1 MTSIGKIWAI
11 ARMTLLEARRRKVFT
26 ILLLFATA
34 LLSSILFFPSVE
46 MESRLRLIEV
56 WALRASAIFTAI
68 VGLFLAG
75 FSLPQDF
82 EQKRIYMI
90 VTKPVSK
97 SIVFLGRYVGYVL
110 LLALFI
116 GTMGIITVGFPPHG
130 QGVLRGQVPG
140 PGRLPRVLSDDFTN
154 RGGDAIEGGG
164 LTQAIKFGPD
174 TALVWTFRDLRRS
187 HFEDSVR
194 AQARLVFGSV
204 ADQYRSSG
212 TVRIVVRNPAGASHE
227 IKQLEMN
234 TNEEREFT
242 FPASLIRDDGTVS
255 IEIHCGDSD
264 GVIASA
270 STYVPIFEKSMLFE
284 LAFLRGLGLILLQS
298 MIVLS
303 ITLASSTLLSAP
315 ISILLGILLYLVG
328 SIYGYIRDGTREIDS
343 SLSEV
348 RTTKERRHSPQ
359 DLPVGVLWFSN
370 VMSKGVLAVTPDFR
384 RVRLLGLAAQGPR
397 PFLEGP
403 RRSGPQGAAPDPG
416 PRGAGHAGDGLQ
428 GFPTDDEDL
437 LDRAP
442 PGAVADGGP
451 PAFRARR
458 AARDEGRGPDE
469 AGGRP
474 SRQRRPSTY
483 LASLFFGAFRAVA
496 VDILWIQLRKV
507 EEEKRWYER
516 RESSS

>member
-97 SIVFLGRYVGYVL
+97 STVFLGRYVGYVL

-116 GTMGIITVGFPPHG
+116 GTMGIITVGF
-130 QGVLRGQVPG
+130 LRTVKVFSGDKFPA
-140 PGRLPRVLSDDFTN
+140 LAAYPRVLSDDFTN

-315 ISILLGILLYLVG
+315 ISILLGIILYIFG
-328 SIYGYIRDGTREIDS
+328 SIYGYILEGTREIDNT
-343 SLSEV
+343 LSEIRMGKEKQ
-348 RTTKERRHSPQ
+348 RTPE
-359 DLPVGVLWFSN
+359 DLPVGVLWFSTK
-370 VMSKGVLAVTPDFR
+370 VSKVLLKALPNFDHFDYSVW
-384 RVRLLGLAAQGPR
+384 LLK
-397 PFLEGP
+397 
-403 RRSGPQGAAPDPG
+403 
-416 PRGAGHAGDGLQ
+416 
-428 GFPTDDEDL
+428 
-437 LDRAP
+437 DRAVSWTEL
-442 PGAVADGGP
+442 GT
-451 PAFRARR
+451 
-458 AARDEGRGPDE
+458 
-469 AGGRP
+469 AGGKALP
-474 SRQRRPSTY
+474 PILVLVALGT
-483 LASLFFGAFRAVA
+483 LVMAFKDFDR
-496 VDILWIQLRKV
+496 
-507 EEEKRWYER
+507 
-516 RESSS
+516 